1 MLIEQTH
8 FPQKSTNWNQVI
20 VGVIVLTSIATIFY
34 IASKPTKT
42 TDFTNRPKSKNDDVV

>member
-8 FPQKSTNWNQVI
+8 FPPSGTNWNQI
-20 VGVIVLTSIATIFY
+20 IIGVIVFTSVIAIIYTV
-34 IASKPTKT
+34 SKPTRT